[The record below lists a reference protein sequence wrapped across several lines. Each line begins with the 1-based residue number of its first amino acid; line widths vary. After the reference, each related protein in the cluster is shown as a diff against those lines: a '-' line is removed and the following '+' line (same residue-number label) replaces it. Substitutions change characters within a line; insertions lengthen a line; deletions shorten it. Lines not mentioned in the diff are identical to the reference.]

1 MATTNKKYIDL
12 AYLQE
17 FWSQVKLIPNNT
29 SYEVTLPAGY
39 TDGTAAQSIV
49 KHLQDLYAGLA
60 TTGVNASK
68 HSIVAKGASDTDITL
83 NTTTDETTGGT
94 IYTIGLSE
102 GFLERISD
110 LEAAEEDY
118 VKKADVTGGGTVSDW
133 EDSASITVNGNTLT
147 VTLPSDPTAKI
158 SGGTSDTKNGIQVSI
173 DSKTLAPTV
182 TVEPGSIAT
191 GDTSVVTGG
200 VVYTAIED
208 AKALQEQIKV
218 NEATIT
224 GGTLIS
230 GTISV
235 NSATAPGT
243 GSADLTLTP
252 TLTATAG
259 ATAIATDAYVDAA
272 VLGKK
277 IEYSF
282 GPAVVLQKNEGKSDN
297 NKEIYDATLTLMK
310 SVDGATAVA
319 DNTVNISIDATE
331 FIKDSFLQS
340 AAMGTGEDANKLI
353 LTMQKGTGKAATTET
368 IKVDLA
374 QFIDTYTAGN
384 NGIVIDATTKTIST
398 KAAGTYIEVDDEN
411 GIQIKDT
418 MIADNGSDADHAKL
432 ATKGYVDE
440 KAKTSAVSVTLAGGT
455 GVVEGNVATI
465 DAFGESGSINVK
477 TGASDTTGTTLSVS
491 LPSFTTGTSTST
503 GGNVSVAIATDG
515 KITTTTTEQ
524 AGSGD
529 YATGAENTK
538 LAQAGYVDQ
547 EVANVKLTA
556 GAGINIADDNTISA
570 KTAGYVTDSASGI
583 DINSSKITNVT
594 GASSEGTDKNL
605 VTKGYVDDA
614 VQNDKIT
621 LTSDYL
627 TITDKGEKGKDFDIS
642 VPVAVWNTADK
653 GGLTTTL
660 FPFE

>member
-1 MATTNKKYIDL
+1 MVTTNKKYIDL

-29 SYEVTLPAGY
+29 LYTVTLPANY
-39 TDGTAAQSIV
+39 DGTAAQSIV

-60 TTGVNASK
+60 TTGVDASK
-68 HSIVAKGASDTDITL
+68 HSIVAKNTDDKDITL
-83 NTTTDETTGGT
+83 NTSTDTTGGT

-102 GFLERISD
+102 GFLKRISD
-110 LEAAEEDY
+110 LEAAENDY
-118 VKKADVTGGGTVSDW
+118 VKKASVNDGGTVSKW
-133 EDSASITVNGNTLT
+133 RDSASITVDNKTLT

-158 SGGTSDTKNGIQVSI
+158 SGGTSDAKNGIQVSI

-200 VVYTAIED
+200 AVYTAIED

-218 NEATIT
+218 NNADIT
-224 GGTLIS
+224 GGTFIS
-230 GTISV
+230 GKISV
-235 NSATAPGT
+235 NSATTGNGT
-243 GSADLTLTP
+243 ADLTLTP
-252 TLTATAG
+252 TLTKIEGVT
-259 ATAIATDAYVDAA
+259 ATAIATDAYVNAA

-282 GPAVVLQKNEGKSDN
+282 GSDVVLQKNEGKSDN

-310 SVDGATAVA
+310 SVDGATAV
-319 DNTVNISIDATE
+319 DDVNVNISIDATE

-340 AAMGTGEDANKLI
+340 AAMGTGDDANKLI

-368 IKVDLA
+368 LKVDLA

-384 NGIVIDATTKTIST
+384 NGIVIDATTKTISA
-398 KAAGTYIEVDDEN
+398 KAKGTYIKVDDEN

-418 MIADNGSDADHAKL
+418 MIADGDKTEADHAKL

-440 KAKTSAVSVTLAGGT
+440 KAKTSAVSVTLAGST
-455 GVVEGNVATI
+455 GVVDGKVATI
-465 DAFGESGSINVK
+465 EAFGESGSINVK

-491 LPSFTTGTSTST
+491 LPSFATGTSTS
-503 GGNVSVAIATDG
+503 GNVSVAITTDG

-529 YATGAENTK
+529 YATGTENKK

-556 GAGINIADDNTISA
+556 GAGINIADNNTISA
-570 KTAGYVTDSASGI
+570 KTAGYVTDSADGI
-583 DINSSKITNVT
+583 DINSSKITDVT
-594 GASSEGTDKNL
+594 GASTGTDKNL